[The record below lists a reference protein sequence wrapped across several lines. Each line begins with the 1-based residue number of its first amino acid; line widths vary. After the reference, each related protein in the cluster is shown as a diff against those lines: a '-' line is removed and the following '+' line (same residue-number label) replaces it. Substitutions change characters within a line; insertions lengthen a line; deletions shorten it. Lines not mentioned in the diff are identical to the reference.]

1 MSLIK
6 KIAVYGVICILGAS
20 IIGCGKQATETA
32 ATDGAANVVADQTK
46 DNDKSKTTEST
57 QAADVGEDVAIAK
70 VGDVEILKSELA
82 LQLNYQKVY
91 LMMSYGED
99 FLTTDNGKEYV
110 KQLKEYLVNNMVN
123 MKVAEIKAT
132 ELGQLPKDED
142 VNAAFEQQ
150 KTSYGTEEEFKKA
163 LEESQMTEEDLK
175 NEIKTALTAQ
185 NMNTYL
191 GKDAKVT
198 DDDAKQYYKDHV
210 KDYTDQAGATISHI
224 LVATEEEAK
233 KVKDEYDNGT
243 SFADLASKYGTDGT
257 KDNGGS
263 LGFIPYN
270 TQNYDKDFMEAAK
283 KLGEGEVSDPVKTQF
298 GWHLIKV
305 EGIQKED
312 VVKPFEDVKEE
323 ASAACLKEK
332 QNKLITDQLEKWKQ
346 ELKVETYSD
355 VIATIE

>member
-6 KIAVYGVICILGAS
+6 KIAVFGLVCMLGTS
-20 IIGCGKQATETA
+20 MIGCGKQAAETV
-32 ATDGAANVVADQTK
+32 ATGDTKAIAEQTK
-46 DNDKSKTTEST
+46 EDDQAKETTKET
-57 QAADVGEDVAIAK
+57 GKDVPIAK
-70 VGDVEILKSELA
+70 IGDTEILKSELE
-82 LQLNYQKVY
+82 LQLGYQKAY

-110 KQLKEYLVNNMVN
+110 KQLKGYLVNNIIN
-123 MKVAEIKAT
+123 MKIAEIKAE
-132 ELGQLPKDED
+132 ELGQLPKDEEI
-142 VNAAFEQQ
+142 NSAFEEQ
-150 KTSYGTEEEFKKA
+150 KTTYGSEEEFKKA
-163 LEESQMTEEDLK
+163 LEESQMTEDDLK
-175 NEIKTALTAQ
+175 KEIKTALTAQ

-198 DDDAKQYYKDHV
+198 DEEAKKYYKDHV
-210 KDYTDQAGATISHI
+210 SDYTDQAGANISHI

-233 KVKDEYDNGT
+233 KVKAEYDAGT
-243 SFADLASKYGTDGT
+243 SFEDLAAKYGTDGT
-257 KDNGGS
+257 KTTGGS
-263 LGFIPYN
+263 LGFIAYS

-312 VVKPFEDVKEE
+312 VVKAFEDVKEE
-323 ASAACLKEK
+323 ANAACLKEK
-332 QNKLITDQLEKWKQ
+332 QNKLITDQLEKWKK
-346 ELKVETYSD
+346 ELKVETYDD